1 MRSIFVLTV
10 MLGLS
15 LYAAAQC
22 DKSVLVV
29 HNTANL
35 PVKVYV
41 DGSTGTNAPTPAVTV
56 NGIPPGRHLLKVV
69 AVYTDQLGYSKRRV
83 IFNGNINFRG
93 SRYMDAWVEPSK
105 GISIHETVEPCDGRI
120 PEGSAPPYNP
130 NAPQINQNNNYPV
143 YAKQP
148 DNNGGSQPALAQ
160 GGSNPSAGI
169 HLNLP
174 PHISDDDFA
183 RLKATITATQ
193 YETKKLDTLKL
204 LVANDQFSTT
214 QVSELMSLFSF
225 ESNKVEVAKL
235 LYDKTVDKQNYDQLS
250 ANLNFD
256 TSKEEF
262 KKFMAGK

>member
-1 MRSIFVLTV
+1 MF
-10 MLGLS
+10 GLS
-15 LYAAAQC
+15 LYTAAQC

-35 PVKVYV
+35 PIKVYV

-56 NGIPPGRHLLKVV
+56 NGIPPGQHLLKVV
-69 AVYTDQLGYSKRRV
+69 GIYTDEFGSSKRRV

-105 GISIHETVEPCDGRI
+105 GISIHETVEPCDGMI
-120 PEGSAPPYNP
+120 PEGSEPPYNP

-148 DNNGGSQPALAQ
+148 DNNGGSQPAPAQ
-160 GGSNPSAGI
+160 GGSDPSASI

-183 RLKATITATQ
+183 RLKSTITGTQ

-225 ESNKVEVAKL
+225 ESNKLEVVKL
-235 LYDKTVDKQNYDQLS
+235 LYDKTVDKPNYSQLEI
-250 ANLNFD
+250 NFNFD
-256 TSKEEF
+256 SSKADF
-262 KKFMAGK
+262 RKFMDGK